1 MLQSAFAARAAC
13 GDLVVP
19 VSSAAANAGLT
30 IMANA
35 VRVGGH
41 ILERLGRPQPSHV
54 LKE

>member
-30 IMANA
+30 INA
-35 VRVGGH
+35 VRVGDH
-41 ILERLGRPQPSHV
+41 ILERLGQPQPSHV